1 MQIEYFEELDE
12 LYLYNWDRYLATNN
26 NNWFIKGFD
35 GRQKIISNEKLIELE
50 AKFQDSYFNLLND
63 ASFMIKL
70 QKWAKI
76 EALNTKYNAIITILN
91 RLKIGFSLDQQEIRA
106 KLVTTLNK
114 AGFKIS
120 IMGDYEEDLKEIDT
134 VFNKAQSIKT
144 QIDIIQAE
152 LKEESIQEK
161 QSLQKQ
167 LIIVS
172 QGLQLGYR
180 LNPKEISV
188 VEWIEMSKMMNEKS
202 KQN

>member
-1 MQIEYFEELDE
+1 MQIDYFEELDE
-12 LYLYNWDRYLATNN
+12 LFLYNWDRYLATNN

-35 GRQKIISNEKLIELE
+35 GRQKVISNEKLIGLE
-50 AKFQDSYFNLLND
+50 AKFQDDYFNLLND

-76 EALNTKYNAIITILN
+76 EALNLKYNAVIAILN
-91 RLKIGFSLDQQEIRA
+91 RLKLGFSNEQQIARA
-106 KLVTTLNK
+106 ELITTLNK
-114 AGFKIS
+114 SGFKIA
-120 IMGDYEEDLKEIDT
+120 IMGNYEEDLKEIDS

-144 QIDIIQAE
+144 QIKLIQAE
-152 LKEESIQEK
+152 LKEEGIQEK

-167 LIIVS
+167 LLIIS

-180 LNPKEISV
+180 LNPKEINI
-188 VEWIEMSKMMNEKS
+188 VEWIEMGQILKEKS